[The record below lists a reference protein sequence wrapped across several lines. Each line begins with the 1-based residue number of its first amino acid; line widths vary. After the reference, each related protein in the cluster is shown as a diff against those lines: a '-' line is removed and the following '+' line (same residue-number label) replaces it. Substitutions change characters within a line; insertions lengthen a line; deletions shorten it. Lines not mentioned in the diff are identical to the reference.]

1 MEDKN
6 KRKLLIGIISIIG
19 VLILTIGATYAFFN
33 YTRTG
38 AANNVTTGRIA
49 FNSSQDGT
57 IELANLFPI
66 ATSDIANANL
76 DTVTVTITGD
86 TTYSD
91 GEEFLISL
99 VDVENT
105 VGNKNVPISYI
116 ATYEANTGGTI
127 GTSSNSYFSARE
139 SKDATIYK

>member
-1 MEDKN
+1 MLVTI
-6 KRKLLIGIISIIG
+6 LLVLGLVSLTLG
-19 VLILTIGATYAFFN
+19 VTFTFFN

-38 AANNVTTGRIA
+38 AQNTFGTGTIN
-49 FNSSQDGT
+49 FNSNQDGT